1 MTILKRLHAVPS
13 GDGKKRYRAVWGHQK
28 FSYFFTR
35 EELVELLQQGF
46 ALLKGEPH
54 PEWDSLNSTETLDE
68 NQNTESSIKKLEKK
82 SKKMES
88 NG

>member
-1 MTILKRLHAVPS
+1 MILKRLHAVPS

-28 FSYFFTR
+28 FSYFYTR

-54 PEWDSLNSTETLDE
+54 PEWESLNSTETLDE
-68 NQNTESSIKKLEKK
+68 KQFPNHLSKLEKK